1 MHRYGS
7 LEKVMPVSHPG
18 PLSNPFPR
26 IAEVQTKATK
36 MMELLQLSYN
46 TNVLGI
52 RGFTGEKAKLG
63 VGGTLWSLI
72 QAGYRL
78 LYSIR
83 PIHSGEWT
91 CKRKGANTDPVGKRA
106 EQWTVS
112 RRPME
117 DPKRSRT
124 GMGDTKAF
132 TIQSVDRGDSIAPA
146 AYYCL
151 PFVLVLPGFN
161 LSLAED
167 RLSLFIETYEKYSLC
182 A

>member
-46 TNVLGI
+46 TSVLGI

-91 CKRKGANTDPVGKRA
+91 CKRKGANTDPVGKGA

-117 DPKRSRT
+117 DPKRSRR
-124 GMGDTKAF
+124 GMGRY
-132 TIQSVDRGDSIAPA
+132 QSVYHSVCWSWWLNSTSSLLLPSFCSSIT
-146 AYYCL
+146 
-151 PFVLVLPGFN
+151 
-161 LSLAED
+161 
-167 RLSLFIETYEKYSLC
+167 RL
-182 A
+182 